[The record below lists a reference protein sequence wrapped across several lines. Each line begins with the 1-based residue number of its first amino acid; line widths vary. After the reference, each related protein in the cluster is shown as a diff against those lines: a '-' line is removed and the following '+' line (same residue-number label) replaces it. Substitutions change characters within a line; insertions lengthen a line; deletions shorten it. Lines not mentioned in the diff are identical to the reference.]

1 MPGEQIPPTQ
11 DLELELFWVE
21 QPDPHSYVRQQNQLV
36 EARYSLTARELK
48 LVLYVCAMVDS
59 KAEEFGK
66 CRVRIMDFAALAD
79 VDTRHLYTE
88 IRDTARSIRS
98 KELVLENVLQPGED
112 KPRRVYTSWFSNV
125 SADPSG
131 DGYIGITLHPD
142 LKPYLLN
149 IQREYTKFHLR
160 YAVRLDSRY
169 SVRLYTLLQRWAYLG
184 KKRFAVDELRVLL
197 GTRELNRQG
206 DIVKDNLP
214 AYGNFKQRALMPA
227 VEEINKRTDISVLFS
242 EEKQTGTKTVVGLNF
257 RIRKNIQSGGTLK
270 ELEPAGEESPQME
283 LGIEKVV
290 LSPEDQAQI
299 DKISVEFALSARQ
312 ADALVDYVA
321 RDGIG
326 YVLEKAEIVRSKPRE
341 NAAGAFVVA
350 LRDDWKKPAPL
361 VGEENLQKVEKA
373 KEKQEALR
381 RKKAEEEADQV
392 RQNADWRKKHSRIRE
407 YLESLGP
414 QERQEL
420 EIAALTASPIG
431 RGQVSVPFRQSI
443 IDNYVLDLLDR
454 PIESKAKLI
463 GKN

>member
-1 MPGEQIPPTQ
+1 MPGEQMPQIQ
-11 DLELELFWVE
+11 NVELELFWVE

-59 KAEEFGK
+59 NAEEFGK
-66 CRVRIMDFAALAD
+66 CRVRIRDFASLAD

-125 SADPSG
+125 SADPAG

-142 LKPYLLN
+142 LKPYLLK

-184 KKRFAVDELRVLL
+184 KKRFAIDELRVLL

-242 EEKQTGTKTVVGLNF
+242 EEKQNGTKTVVGLNF
-257 RIRKNIQSGGTLK
+257 RIRRNIQTAGTLK
-270 ELEPAGEESPQME
+270 EIEPEGAEPPQME
-283 LGIEKVV
+283 LGLEKVV
-290 LSPEDQAQI
+290 LSSEDRAQI
-299 DKISVEFALSARQ
+299 DKISAEFALSARQ

-326 YVLEKAEIVRSKPRE
+326 YVLEKAEIVRSKPRG

-350 LRDDWKKPAPL
+350 LRDDWKKPASIG
-361 VGEENLQKVEKA
+361 VGEENRQKTEKA
-373 KEKQEALR
+373 KERQEAAR
-381 RKKAEEEADQV
+381 RKKAEEEAEQV
-392 RQNADWRKKHSRIRE
+392 RESADWEKNQTRIRE
-407 YLESLGP
+407 YLESLDP
-414 QERQEL
+414 PKRLEV

-431 RGQVSVPFRQSI
+431 RGQISLRLRQSI
-443 IDNYVLDLLDR
+443 IDHYVLDILDGR
-454 PIESKAKLI
+454 SAPE
-463 GKN
+463 

>member
-1 MPGEQIPPTQ
+1 MPKEHTPQIQ
-11 DLELELFWVE
+11 DVELELFGVE
-21 QPDPHSYVRQQNQLV
+21 QPDRHTYVRQQNQLV

-59 KAEEFGK
+59 NAEEFGK
-66 CRVRIMDFAALAD
+66 CRVRIKDFAALAD

-125 SADPSG
+125 SADPAG
-131 DGYIGITLHPD
+131 DGYIGITLHSD

-149 IQREYTKFHLR
+149 IKREYTKFHLR

-169 SVRLYTLLQRWAYLG
+169 AVRLYTLLQRWAYLG

-242 EEKQTGTKTVVGLNF
+242 EEKQNGTKIVVGLNF
-257 RIRKNIQSGGTLK
+257 RIRRNIQTAGTLK
-270 ELEPAGEESPQME
+270 EIELEGAEPPQME
-283 LGIEKVV
+283 LGLEKVV
-290 LSPEDQAQI
+290 LSPEDRAQI
-299 DKISVEFALSARQ
+299 DKISAEFALNARQ

-326 YVLEKAEIVRSKPRE
+326 YVLEKAEIVRSKPRG
-341 NAAGAFVVA
+341 NAGGAFVVA
-350 LRDDWKKPAPL
+350 LRDDWKKPASIG
-361 VGEENLQKVEKA
+361 GEENRQKAEKA
-373 KEKQEALR
+373 KERLESLHRTKTQ
-381 RKKAEEEADQV
+381 EEAEQA
-392 RQNADWRKKHSRIRE
+392 RQSADWENSQRRIRE
-407 YLESLGP
+407 YLQSLSP
-414 QERQEL
+414 EKRTEI
-420 EIAALTASPIG
+420 EIAALMASPLG
-431 RGQVSVPFRQSI
+431 RGQISLRLKQSI
-443 IDNYVLDLLDR
+443 IDHYALNILAGR
-454 PIESKAKLI
+454 
-463 GKN
+463 